1 MMGLRGV
8 AGVAVAV
15 MAAMV
20 PAGAQGQVAWD
31 SPLLLSPASPAG
43 AGVFLMEGAPSS
55 GLGVLGTW
63 RDSAGPGVGFRLG
76 LVDDAGS
83 GLAVVGGVDYS
94 QLFYRHSDDFP
105 IDVLWGGGVGVGIG
119 DYAIVSIPVGV
130 TFGRTLDAENVLFTP
145 YVTPRLYLDAFLGDG
160 RGRRERRDSLDLG
173 LAVDLGADV
182 AFSPSIALRFAATI
196 GDRQALAVGLAFPV
210 F

>member
-1 MMGLRGV
+1 MTGMRRVAAV
-8 AGVAVAV
+8 AGVL
-15 MAAMV
+15 AAMV
-20 PAGAQGQVAWD
+20 PVAVEAQVAWD

-43 AGVFLMEGAPSS
+43 AGIFLMEGSPSS
-55 GLGVLGTW
+55 GLGILGTW
-63 RDSAGPGVGFRLG
+63 RSSAGPGMGFRLG
-76 LVDDAGS
+76 LVDDSGG
-83 GLAVVGGVDYS
+83 GLAVLGGVDYS
-94 QLFYRHSDDFP
+94 QYFYRHTDDFP

-119 DYAIVSIPVGV
+119 DSAILSVPLGV
-130 TFGRTLDAENVLFTP
+130 TLGRTLEAENVLFTP
-145 YVTPRLYLDAFLGDG
+145 YVTPRLHLDAVLGDG
-160 RGRRERRDSLDLG
+160 RGRGDRRDTLDLG